1 MKNQE
6 LQAILFYGMNET
18 CLTGNKRERFHS
30 SPIISEEERL
40 SASLGPNI
48 NIRRWR
54 RSRKLLVFLFPHESR
69 SSGHSKYF
77 QFSCCMRIVV
87 QWFTQHVSCRDVL
100 KLATLGWKALGESS
114 WGSETSWSVV
124 PLDPLISSF
133 TRQRSFERVHGDEF
147 IMVNPSAWA
156 LWVNTAC

>member
-1 MKNQE
+1 MKNQK
-6 LQAILFYGMNET
+6 LQAILFYWMNET
-18 CLTGNKRERFHS
+18 CLTGNKRKRFHS

-40 SASLGPNI
+40 SASLGPNV

-54 RSRKLLVFLFPHESR
+54 WSRKLLVFLFPRESR

-77 QFSCCMRIVV
+77 HFSCCEN
-87 QWFTQHVSCRDVL
+87 SCAVL
-100 KLATLGWKALGESS
+100 HAACELQGRVETRHA
-114 WGSETSWSVV
+114 GSETSWS

-133 TRQRSFERVHGDEF
+133 THQHSFEHVHGDEF

-156 LWVNTAC
+156 LWVNTACQTCCTN